1 MEKSAPGGENSQA
14 GAAERLC
21 AVCSLEP
28 PETGRTP
35 MANQQRAAAAAS
47 RKNNIA
53 ILGDRILWA
62 SRVSQLRRNLEGL
75 LKLRLRLCLLPL
87 LMKIQRK
94 IVMCFRIPRL
104 EPDGFHK

>member
-53 ILGDRILWA
+53 ILGDRILMGEPRFSTLEKFRRL
-62 SRVSQLRRNLEGL
+62 SRTPPAT
-75 LKLRLRLCLLPL
+75 LPPFPVGEESMQGCSAL
-87 LMKIQRK
+87 PHTLA
-94 IVMCFRIPRL
+94 
-104 EPDGFHK
+104 